1 MNMIVVG
8 LVIFSFAICRAANT
22 CDDQALPQFQCKSDQ
37 KCIDLELTCNGR
49 SDCADGSDEKFANC
63 TDGCAFNGTLV
74 KVGETGQDMEWWYTC
89 TKSRWLISGCVNNGL
104 RYKEN
109 ESFQLITRQG
119 VFWGK
124 CEKLDRYHFMRQPY
138 GCVDAFGR
146 NVEAGKVFQLN
157 QLFWAKCLLNR
168 TNASVPEIGKV
179 AVNEIKWKIEGCS
192 DGTEKIIKDNEEFIW
207 LIDPTRLLGVQ
218 IRCRVT
224 KKEQEWPDVL
234 PTACV
239 VNANETKR
247 GKTKPTFKLVKDKC
261 YLIDNEQIYFCT
273 ITSRVNTPPPEAVGT
288 VSTWS
293 NDWLLN
299 ITENNAEEINQ
310 LKKVGFSECSETSK
324 IQPVIPT
331 TAAATIPASALSS
344 AARPKRELKMTT
356 MWHRVEKRSS
366 RSLMG
371 KVAKRISSDILEKTM
386 TI

>member
-1 MNMIVVG
+1 VVCLLVMNLAVVY
-8 LVIFSFAICRAANT
+8 CHAAAT
-22 CDDQALPQFQCKSDQ
+22 CDETLPQFQCTSDK
-37 KCIDLELTCNGR
+37 KCIDQEFTCNGR
-49 SDCADGSDEKFANC
+49 ADCTDSSDEKSANC

-109 ESFQLITRQG
+109 DSFQLITRQG

-124 CEKLDRYHFMRQPY
+124 CEKLDRYHYMRQPY

-146 NVEAGKVFQLN
+146 NIEAGKTFQLN
-157 QLFWAKCLLNR
+157 QLFWAKCLLNK
-168 TNASVPEIGKV
+168 TNTSVPEIGHV
-179 AVNEIKWKIEGCS
+179 NVNEVKWKIEGCS
-192 DGTEKIIKDNEEFIW
+192 DGTEKIVKDNEEFIW
-207 LIDPTRLLGVQ
+207 IIDPARLLGVQ

-247 GKTKPTFKLVKDKC
+247 GKAKQNFKLVRDKC
-261 YLIDNEQIYFCT
+261 YMIDGDQVYFCT
-273 ITSRVNTPPPEAVGT
+273 ITSRVNTPAPEAVGT

-299 ITENNAEEINQ
+299 ITDNSPEEINQ
-310 LKKVGFSECSETSK
+310 LKKNGFSECSETTK
-324 IQPVIPT
+324 LQPVIPNAPGSAT
-331 TAAATIPASALSS
+331 LSPTALLSNP
-344 AARPKRELKMTT
+344 RPKRELPMEDL
-356 MWHRVEKRSS
+356 WHRVSKRSS
-366 RSLMG
+366 HSISAKITSR
-371 KVAKRISSDILEKTM
+371 VASQILEKTI